1 MLKHL
6 TRRYRIL
13 VISAI
18 VSLVAVLSTF
28 TYAWL
33 VLVNR
38 TDSFIATAAK
48 IDVDY
53 DIDFAGPIIEPD
65 FFTVTDG
72 YQMIKSGVFSIDV
85 TDTEAENYLT
95 NLRVNIRVN
104 STVDTYIRVSI
115 IDSLT
120 LTTIDFE
127 GNRGEVAIVDQPI
140 PYAFNT
146 QWLVNDVFYEDLY
159 DAEVALGGITAND
172 TVQSLD
178 VWYDNHLNDGFYY
191 YPHLIERD
199 TSSTQLTI
207 PFIEEYDGL
216 EFDTKSFGYRLQFA
230 IIVEAI
236 QAGNNAPVIRWGLST
251 PPWGGSWS

>member
-1 MLKHL
+1 MRGLAK
-6 TRRYRIL
+6 RYTYM
-13 VISAI
+13 VFV
-18 VSLVAVLSTF
+18 VSFLLLLGLGSM
-28 TYAWL
+28 TYAWF

-38 TDSFIATAAK
+38 TDSFVATAAK

-120 LTTIDFE
+120 LSTIDFE

-146 QWLVNDVFYEDLY
+146 QWLVNDVFYEDLH

-236 QAGNNAPVIRWGLST
+236 QAGNNAPVIRWGLTT

>member
-13 VISAI
+13 IVSAI
-18 VSLVAVLSTF
+18 VLLVAVLSTF

-48 IDVDY
+48 IDIDY
-53 DIDFAGPIIEPD
+53 EIDLDGTEID
-65 FFTVTDG
+65 LDYFTVISG
-72 YQMIKSGVFSIDV
+72 YSMIKSGVFSINV
-85 TDTEAENYLT
+85 TDQDAENYLS
-95 NLRVNIRVN
+95 NLRINIILN
-104 STVDTYIRVSI
+104 ATIDTYIRVSI
-115 IDSLT
+115 VDALT
-120 LTTIDFE
+120 LATIDFE
-127 GNRGEVAIVDQPI
+127 GNRGEVTIVDQPI
-140 PYAFNT
+140 PYAFNR

-159 DAEVALGGITAND
+159 DAEVALGGISSND
-172 TVQSLD
+172 IVERLD
-178 VWYDNHLNDGFYY
+178 VWYDNHLNDGYYY

-199 TSSTQLTI
+199 TASTQLTI
-207 PFIEEYDGL
+207 PFIEEYDGF
-216 EFDTKSFGYRLQFA
+216 EFDTKSFGYSLQFA